1 MSKHRRGGRQ
11 QKSYGGTA
19 GSGGRGGGGGGGNRQ
34 GKILYNAGDEPAF
47 IRQFKERTGY
57 QAPLTTDDKHRTL
70 INEINDNDERP
81 RDGDYRKDDEKP
93 QIVQLDA
100 NDLSKEEVEVE
111 LAKAKEADEEKK
123 CIDSN
128 GRLLFRKPKEKS
140 DDSVAATS
148 KSDIIEMASNKST
161 KRKNPRP
168 STTTQKESNH
178 GNSSEKKKTKIQL
191 LSFMNESGIDGDD

>member
-1 MSKHRRGGRQ
+1 MSKHRQGGRQ
-11 QKSYGGTA
+11 NRSYGGTA
-19 GSGGRGGGGGGGNRQ
+19 GGRGGGRGGGNKQ

-57 QAPLTTDDKHRTL
+57 QAPSTTDDKRRIL
-70 INEINDNDERP
+70 INEINDNDEQP

-93 QIVQLDA
+93 QIVQLNT
-100 NDLSKEEVEVE
+100 NDLSKEEVEIE
-111 LAKAKEADEEKK
+111 LAKAKEAEEEKK

-140 DDSVAATS
+140 DESASTTS
-148 KSDIIEMASNKST
+148 KSDIVEMASNKST
-161 KRKNPRP
+161 KRKNPIP
-168 STTTQKESNH
+168 STTTTQKESNH
-178 GNSSEKKKTKIQL
+178 GNSNETKKTKIQL

>member
-1 MSKHRRGGRQ
+1 MSKHRQGGRQ
-11 QKSYGGTA
+11 NRSYGGTA
-19 GSGGRGGGGGGGNRQ
+19 GGRGGGNKQ

-57 QAPLTTDDKHRTL
+57 QAPSTTDDKRRIL
-70 INEINDNDERP
+70 INEINDNDEQP

-93 QIVQLDA
+93 QIVQLNT
-100 NDLSKEEVEVE
+100 NDLSKEEVEIE
-111 LAKAKEADEEKK
+111 LAKAKEAEEEKK

-140 DDSVAATS
+140 DESASTTS
-148 KSDIIEMASNKST
+148 KSDIVEMASNKST
-161 KRKNPRP
+161 KRKNPIP
-168 STTTQKESNH
+168 STTTTTQKESNH
-178 GNSSEKKKTKIQL
+178 GNSNETKKTKIQL